1 VSAVVVT
8 SWYGLLA
15 PAGTPVAVAEQLAKD
30 AADILAQPA
39 VREQLRAQG
48 LSDTTQKPA
57 EFAAHIKA
65 ETQTW
70 ARIIK
75 ARGIVAE

>member
-1 VSAVVVT
+1 VVVT

-15 PAGTPVAVAEQLAKD
+15 PAGTSAAIAEQLAKD
-30 AADILAQPA
+30 AAEILAQPA
-39 VREQLRAQG
+39 VRDQLKAQG
-48 LSDTTQKPA
+48 LSDATQKPA

-65 ETQTW
+65 ETATW

-75 ARGIVAE
+75 ARNITAE

>member
-1 VSAVVVT
+1 MTGVVVT

-15 PAGTPVAVAEQLAKD
+15 PAGTPEALVEQLARD
-30 AADILAQPA
+30 AAEILEQPA

-48 LSDTTQKPA
+48 LSQATRKPA
-57 EFAAHIKA
+57 EFAAHIRA

-70 ARIIK
+70 ARIIR
-75 ARGIVAE
+75 ARGITAQ